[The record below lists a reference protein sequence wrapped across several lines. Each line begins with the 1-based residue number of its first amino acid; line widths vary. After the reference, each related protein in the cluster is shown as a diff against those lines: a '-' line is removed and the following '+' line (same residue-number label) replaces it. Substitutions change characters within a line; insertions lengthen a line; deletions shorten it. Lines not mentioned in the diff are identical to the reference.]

1 MGYQTQKNIASDDCN
16 YLAPL
21 GKQTIRVN
29 NIRSKTLLHNKLTQ
43 IWWNEVEGE
52 DDMRWREKK
61 RKREVQVKNST
72 QPKSS
77 SEFVL
82 AKRILQRYLV
92 TSDLKRD
99 GLSISLSSR
108 ERLFQSR

>member
-43 IWWNEVEGE
+43 ILCIEVEGE
-52 DDMRWREKK
+52 DDIWDGERKK
-61 RKREVQVKNST
+61 EIKRS
-72 QPKSS
+72 P
-77 SEFVL
+77 
-82 AKRILQRYLV
+82 
-92 TSDLKRD
+92 
-99 GLSISLSSR
+99 G
-108 ERLFQSR
+108 